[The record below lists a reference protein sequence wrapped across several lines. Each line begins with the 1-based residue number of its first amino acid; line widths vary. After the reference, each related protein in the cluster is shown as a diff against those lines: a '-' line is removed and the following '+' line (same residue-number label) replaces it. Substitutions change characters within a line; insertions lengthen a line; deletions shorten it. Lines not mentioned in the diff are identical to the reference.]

1 LKEILKYFTHMMV
14 LSKQRELKKKLAS
27 AQGFTGISTQSFS
40 RKRRASVALG
50 TPYVPVLHFES
61 SGAWLW

>member
-1 LKEILKYFTHMMV
+1 LKEILKYFTYMMV

-27 AQGFTGISTQSFS
+27 AQSFMVS
-40 RKRRASVALG
+40 PPSPFLTTRASVALG